1 MKIVPY
7 QKQKHYETM
16 CRLWD
21 RYGWLPCPQ
30 EAIPCAA
37 LVAETVDG
45 EFIAFLA
52 MYIEPG
58 KIGFID
64 WALKDR
70 THDKK
75 ISDEAIKM
83 MFDMLVETAKNSKCA
98 FIYSITKTKSWG
110 EKLLSYGMM
119 TAETGAT
126 TYILS
131 LNGTDV
137 GFISD

>member
-1 MKIVPY
+1 MTIVPY

-16 CRLWD
+16 CRLWNN
-21 RYGWLPCPQ
+21 YGWMPCPQ
-30 EAIPCAA
+30 EAIPHAA
-37 LVAETVDG
+37 FVAETCDG
-45 EFIAFLA
+45 EFIAFLS

-70 THDKK
+70 SLPKEECDKAFR
-75 ISDEAIKM
+75 D
-83 MFDMLVETAKNSKCA
+83 MFTLLIDIAKKSKCA
-98 FIYSITKTKSWG
+98 FIYSMTKTKSWG
-110 EKLLSYGMM
+110 EKLLSYGMT

-131 LNGTDV
+131 LNGLDTS
-137 GFISD
+137 FISD